1 MKKIRNISFFIYC
14 PNPVCPVPK
23 NFWTILIIPWDGTN
37 GIFRDSGLSCRGLL
51 VGNVWLDGELLI
63 DNVTHRNFWEYQKG
77 LISEYLEIYTEKGS
91 TKIDWNTEWTK
102 GIKKPVT

>member
-1 MKKIRNISFFIYC
+1 
-14 PNPVCPVPK
+14 
-23 NFWTILIIPWDGTN
+23 
-37 GIFRDSGLSCRGLL
+37 
-51 VGNVWLDGELLI
+51 LI